1 MRVAQVVYRNIS
13 VPSPYVV
20 VKEVTVPVE
29 VRVEVFVPSED
40 NTTRASNETGLEDG
54 W

>member
-1 MRVAQVVYRNIS
+1 VYRNIS

-29 VRVEVFVPSED
+29 VRVEVFVSGED
-40 NTTRASNETGLEDG
+40 STNRTSNETGLEDG